1 VTTPDAEPP
10 RSPPGEK
17 PRSPPGETPRSPPGE
32 TPRSLFPPTA
42 RLKRPEEFARVYDHR
57 QSAAGGPLVLYA
69 APRQSPPG
77 QPGETP
83 RGDAAQ
89 GRHAPAAMVGG
100 VRLGLSVSRR
110 VGNAVVRNRWKRR
123 LREAFRGIRHQLP
136 PGNDYV
142 VVVRG
147 GEPPG
152 GAAGRRSLA
161 ESILALAARVTGR
174 RNYGRSDVAP
184 RPPRPRRR

>member
-1 VTTPDAEPP
+1 VTTPDAETP
-10 RSPPGEK
+10 RSPPV
-17 PRSPPGETPRSPPGE
+17 ETPRSPPGE
-32 TPRSLFPPTA
+32 TPRSPFPPTA
-42 RLKRPEEFARVYDHR
+42 RIKRPEEFARVYDHR

-69 APRQSPPG
+69 APRQRPPS

-83 RGDAAQ
+83 RGDAADV
-89 GRHAPAAMVGG
+89 RHAPADAAVVGA

-123 LREAFRGIRHQLP
+123 LREAFRGIRQQLP

-152 GAAGRRSLA
+152 GAAGLRSLA

-174 RNYGRSDVAP
+174 RGYGRSDVAP
-184 RPPRPRRR
+184 RPPRRRGR